1 MTCPDDL
8 VKKIQDAPIIPKP
21 TVEEL
26 LFTWDW
32 RSYITPKLT
41 DKTIANHSFYHSF
54 ILRKEN
60 GVVVLRAKQYTQSK
74 EWGRGIRVLKEGFE
88 CSTPVPVSEFRLETL
103 NIDKVFS
110 DLYTKYFPTLT
121 VNDRQLAEASW
132 EKLRSVLEN
141 LPRKINNLQ
150 PLRLGSLPRQAPL
163 APRQVPSYLQLV
175 EDRDVPE
182 MVGEF
187 VEDDISEPAVGQFDI
202 EIKPGMDVA
211 IFTHTLKNRPWLGR
225 VLTVEEDC
233 SSFQLQWF
241 KKKGRSMI
249 YEAQLNKDGT
259 KYTSSLPLETVML
272 WEFSTAKSE
281 DEFEVS
287 KEWFEKIMAEYA
299 SHDQCY
305 D

>member
-1 MTCPDDL
+1 M
-8 VKKIQDAPIIPKP
+8 
-21 TVEEL
+21 
-26 LFTWDW
+26 
-32 RSYITPKLT
+32 
-41 DKTIANHSFYHSF
+41 
-54 ILRKEN
+54 
-60 GVVVLRAKQYTQSK
+60 
-74 EWGRGIRVLKEGFE
+74 
-88 CSTPVPVSEFRLETL
+88 
-103 NIDKVFS
+103 
-110 DLYTKYFPTLT
+110 
-121 VNDRQLAEASW
+121 
-132 EKLRSVLEN
+132 
-141 LPRKINNLQ
+141 
-150 PLRLGSLPRQAPL
+150 
-163 APRQVPSYLQLV
+163 
-175 EDRDVPE
+175 DRDLTE

-241 KKKGRSMI
+241 KKKGRSMT

-281 DEFEVS
+281 DKFEVS
-287 KEWFEKIMAEYA
+287 REWFEKIMAEYE